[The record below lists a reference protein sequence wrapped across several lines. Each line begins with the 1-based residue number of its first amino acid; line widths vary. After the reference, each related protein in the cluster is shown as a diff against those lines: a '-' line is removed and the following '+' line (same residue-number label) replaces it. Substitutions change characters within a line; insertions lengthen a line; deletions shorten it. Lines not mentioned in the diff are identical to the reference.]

1 MANIVNDPHLYFWQL
16 SDFHDICSYYLDNL
30 GLRKNYKIHMHRNE
44 QISLTFNNPEM
55 QVLTFWSITFL
66 SSVCVCTCILYSENE
81 IILFLLCYCCWQV
94 EHNTLCVSS
103 RNKSL
108 LDLGSNLDSFT

>member
-1 MANIVNDPHLYFWQL
+1 
-16 SDFHDICSYYLDNL
+16 
-30 GLRKNYKIHMHRNE
+30 MHRNE

-55 QVLTFWSITFL
+55 QVLTFWGITFL
-66 SSVCVCTCILYSENE
+66 SSLCVCTCILYSENG

-94 EHNTLCVSS
+94 DHNTLCVLS